1 MLFRSVPGFRT
12 SAMALLH
19 DSIADKKFDTRMLER
34 NVQRGHLTSTEVEKF
49 MKGLPDDSENLSH
62 VTVEDL
68 EFQEKISRRP

>member
-1 MLFRSVPGFRT
+1 
-12 SAMALLH
+12 MALLH